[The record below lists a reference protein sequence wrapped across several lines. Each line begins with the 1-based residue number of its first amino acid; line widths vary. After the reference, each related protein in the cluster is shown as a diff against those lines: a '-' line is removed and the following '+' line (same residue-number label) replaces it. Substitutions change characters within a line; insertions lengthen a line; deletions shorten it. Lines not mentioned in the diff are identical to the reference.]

1 MVDVSLRHVEERG
14 VHTLTL
20 DRGAN
25 ALDREFMEEIHQKI
39 RLLRESGAPPMV
51 LASSHPTL
59 FCPGWD
65 LKRLA
70 AADRSEVAETLASFD
85 ALILELFSYPGATAA
100 AVAGHAVA
108 AGCQLAIAC
117 DTRVMAGGRPRLGF
131 AELNLGVPVPAGP
144 LLMLRAKLN
153 PAAVEEVVLRGDGC
167 SADRA
172 RELGLV
178 QRVVPFADVGATAD
192 REVRKL
198 ASKSRCAYGTTKEF
212 LYSECWSQMR
222 QAASDDAASFLDCWF
237 EAETSQRIADVAK
250 GLGEQ

>member
-1 MVDVSLRHVEERG
+1 MADIFLRHAEERG
-14 VHTLTL
+14 VHTLTM

-25 ALDREFMEEIHQKI
+25 ALDRQFMEEIRGKI
-39 RLLRESGAPPMV
+39 KLLRESGAPPMV
-51 LASSHPTL
+51 LASSHVTL

-70 AADRSEVAETLASFD
+70 SADRSEVADTLFSFN

-100 AVAGHAVA
+100 AIAGHAVA
-108 AGCQLAIAC
+108 AGCQLALAC
-117 DTRVMAGGRPRLGF
+117 DTRVMASGRPRLGF
-131 AELNLGVPVPAGP
+131 AELNLGVPVPASP
-144 LLMLRAKLN
+144 LLMLRAKLS
-153 PAAVEEVVLRGDGC
+153 PAVVEEVVLRGDGC

-178 QRVVPFADVGATAD
+178 QRVVPSADVAATAD

-198 ASKSRCAYGTTKEF
+198 ASKSSCAYTTTKEF
-212 LYSECWSQMR
+212 LYTECWSRMR
-222 QAASDDAASFLDCWF
+222 QVASDDAASFLACWF
-237 EAETSQRIADVAK
+237 EPATSQRIAAVAK